1 MVKVGGQ
8 ALIDGVLMRTDRV
21 WAIARAD
28 GSIEVGELAD
38 RGRLG
43 RVPGFRVLTGIV
55 GGFRLAFAR
64 PGRRRTDRK
73 LLWALVSIEAVV
85 IAVGAVLGDVAAPM
99 WAGLLMSFA
108 TLVALRLA
116 TPRALWRY
124 HGAEHK
130 AVAAHEA
137 GIDVADVPAVLGCS
151 RVHNRCGTNLVFV
164 MLLLGVLLLD
174 VPLVLQLPA
183 FAALLAVCAELV
195 SLAAGR
201 PTAVLSRVALAG
213 GWAVQRWITTS
224 EPTAAEQAVGCHALL
239 ACLDYHLR
247 SEGEDGARQ
256 ERGGVGQQDHARHP
270 ERVRQPA

>member
-1 MVKVGGQ
+1 MALKVGGQ
-8 ALIDGVLMRTDRV
+8 ALVDGVLMRTDRA

-28 GSIEVGELAD
+28 GSIEVGELVE

-43 RVPGFRVLTGIV
+43 GVPGLRVLSGIV

-73 LLWALVSIEAVV
+73 LLWALLGIEAVV
-85 IAVGAVLGDVAAPM
+85 VGVGAVLGDVAAPM
-99 WAGLLMSFA
+99 WAGLLMSFS

-137 GIDVADVPAVLGCS
+137 GIDVDDVGAVLRCS

-174 VPLVLQLPA
+174 VPMVLQLPA
-183 FAALLAVCAELV
+183 FAGLLAVCAELV
-195 SLAAGR
+195 TLAAGR
-201 PTAVLSRVALAG
+201 PTAMLSRVTLAG
-213 GWAVQRWITTS
+213 GRAIQRWITTS
-224 EPTAAEQAVGCHALL
+224 EPTAAEQAVGCQALL
-239 ACLDYHLR
+239 AALA
-247 SEGEDGARQ
+247 E
-256 ERGGVGQQDHARHP
+256 HARLTAA
-270 ERVRQPA
+270 PAEPLLVAA